1 MMLIAQRQP
10 DVRVPT
16 MLVAKRQ
23 PWVPG
28 PMMLVA
34 DPQLRVDLG

>member
-1 MMLIAQRQP
+1 MMLIAQQQP

-34 DPQLRVDLG
+34 NPQLRVDLG